1 MNQTN
6 AFPEAEK
13 RGWLM
18 RLVTAVFE
26 KLFVGIGAH
35 QMGMSP
41 YEARLFMYHGRFGGE
56 EAMMYQAIVR
66 MKYAEEAP

>member
-13 RGWLM
+13 QGRLM

-26 KLFVGIGAH
+26 KLFAAIGAH
-35 QMGMSP
+35 QMGVSP
-41 YEARLFMYHGRFGGE
+41 YEARLFMYYSSCGGE
-56 EAMMYQAIVR
+56 EAMMYQAMVR
-66 MKYAEEAP
+66 MKYAQEAP